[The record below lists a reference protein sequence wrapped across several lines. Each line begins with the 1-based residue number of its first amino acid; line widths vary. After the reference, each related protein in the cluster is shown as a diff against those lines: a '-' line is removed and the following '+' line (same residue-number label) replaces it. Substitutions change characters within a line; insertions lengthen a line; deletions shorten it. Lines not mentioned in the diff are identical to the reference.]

1 MIEKHF
7 DLCTEIAADL
17 QEVRQIWVPS
27 KNLSYIETNQG
38 ELIFF
43 SSQFKYQVLGKPSV
57 RLDENFLKDMN
68 VNAKILA
75 SEISEQMARYKE
87 DKVTITTSQEWLAHV
102 DAFMSMIDGKC
113 KSLNEAYIWRVEI
126 QMWVELLENQSN
138 PIFQDLAIFLKCHLN
153 SNEDL
158 DGSQDNHHCRE
169 LLESEIES
177 ANQLAEYLL
186 NHSNDVLREAAERVT
201 EWIASH

>member
-43 SSQFKYQVLGKPSV
+43 SSQFKYQVLGKASV
-57 RLDENFLKDMN
+57 RLDKNFLKDIN

-75 SEISEQMARYKE
+75 NEISAQMARFKE
-87 DKVTITTSQEWLAHV
+87 DKVPITTSQEWLAHV
-102 DAFMSMIDGKC
+102 DSFMSMIDGKC

-126 QMWVELLENQSN
+126 QMWVDRLQKEEN
-138 PIFQDLAIFLKCHLN
+138 PIFQDLALYLKCHLN
-153 SNEDL
+153 SDKDL
-158 DGSQDNHHCRE
+158 EGPKDNHYSRE

-177 ANQLAEYLL
+177 AKLLAEYLRS
-186 NHSNDVLREAAERVT
+186 HSNYLLRETAEWIP